1 MSEKD
6 KLSWLILNRAAT
18 SGERDSDIAGA
29 SAGGLLAGMVNDKV
43 GLFDDVGV
51 QSRAESTSASG
62 TVSPA
67 EQVVVLGKQLTREL
81 YVGYEYGLRSAEQAI
96 RLNYQL
102 SQKLSLV
109 GRVGYEVSS
118 ELRYTLR
125 FD

>member
-1 MSEKD
+1 
-6 KLSWLILNRAAT
+6 
-18 SGERDSDIAGA
+18 
-29 SAGGLLAGMVNDKV
+29 
-43 GLFDDVGV
+43 
-51 QSRAESTSASG
+51 
-62 TVSPA
+62 
-67 EQVVVLGKQLTREL
+67 VVLGKQLTREL

-109 GRVGYEVSS
+109 GRLGYEVSS